1 MANVFGLETRTSSEE
16 ELALTKTPS
25 LTKKK
30 LLLAEKS
37 QEVIGKILNIALNDE
52 HPKQDIFLKWAGDR
66 MLPMAEFEKKSS
78 GSRTAV
84 TITISGIGESN
95 IVDGKPED
103 VEEV

>member
-1 MANVFGLETRTSSEE
+1 MANVFGLETRTSSED

-37 QEVIGKILNIALNDE
+37 KDVIERILTIALDDSN
-52 HPKQDIFLKWAGDR
+52 PNQATFLKWAGDR
-66 MLPMAEFEKKSS
+66 MLPMSEFEKKTS
-78 GSRTAV
+78 GQRTAV

-95 IVDGKPED
+95 VIDGKPED